1 MELIDIYKKVVKDME
16 YAGLDPSLHE
26 SYSGRGMYGKTT
38 VGISGDDFSEDDLHE
53 FFLYTIAEELDNENA
68 DNGPISYM
76 GALDDLLSR
85 LKEVFPTRKDSMG
98 LGTIFYK

>member
-1 MELIDIYKKVVKDME
+1 MELIELYKKVVAAMDF
-16 YAGLDPSLHE
+16 AGLEPSLHE

-38 VGISGDDFSEDDLHE
+38 LGISGDDFSEDDLHE

-85 LKEVFPTRKDSMG
+85 VKEVFPTRKDSMG

>member
-16 YAGLDPSLHE
+16 YAGMEPSLHE

-53 FFLYTIAEELDNENA
+53 FFLYTIAEELENETKH
-68 DNGPISYM
+68 PPLSYTD
-76 GALDDLLSR
+76 AIDDILSR